1 VRLLAAWSSAIST
14 ALPGSARLVT
24 TACTLVALVLALRC
38 AAVAGTP
45 GVNGAL
51 TVTAAGTVVNLYD
64 AAVSVSGHTI
74 VTTNIANLQNTAL
87 GNVVPGSVLM
97 VYQANGATID
107 GTDDTSAWGN
117 VTSYGNAGNYDFV
130 TVSAVSGNTIT
141 INAACTLAHTYA
153 ISSTTSTQI
162 VRVPQYSSLTINS
175 GASIA
180 ATPWNGTTGGI
191 VAIDVAGAT
200 TINGS
205 INVTGDGFAGAAAYV
220 NAGNSA
226 PPGHAEVTDYFLSG
240 ETGANLQTALAAAKG
255 ESIAGNDATYD
266 SLYGSRYGR
275 GAPANGGGG
284 GNGHNAGGGGGSNGN
299 NGNTWSGQGVLDTAY
314 TAWYADTNGKNP
326 LGAADPGY
334 ATMTTDSGGGRGG
347 YTFAFNDAGAT
358 GGIVPY
364 PVGGL
369 GGRPMTVESAARV
382 FFGGGGGA
390 GDANNV
396 AGGNGG
402 NGGGIVILNTGT
414 LAGSGSIVANGA
426 AGGTSPQQD
435 AGGGGGG
442 GGSVVIT
449 TSTGSG
455 SLATINANGGAGGAN
470 DQTSASQYEAEGP
483 GGGGG
488 GGYVAATGEASTI
501 TTSGGTEGLS
511 QGEAAILNGFTPYG
525 ATQGATGASGAG
537 ALAAYC
543 YTPVIGAAKAAS
555 VVNNGNRTYT
565 VTYAVVLENYGD
577 TPLSTLTATDPL
589 STTFPSGTTF
599 SIATAPA
606 VTSASTGASA
616 TVNASFNG
624 STNQTLVSA
633 GTLPVGGVVNLT
645 FSVLVTPPV
654 GSQTYSNSLTASANG
669 TTGNA
674 NGVATTDLSDNG
686 TNPDP
691 AGLGQPNQT
700 SENVATPITIVGQP
714 TLLKTVRNVT
724 TNEATGLTADTAS
737 PGNQLEYT
745 LSFTNGTGGA
755 LSSFSVTDAVP
766 ANTTYK
772 SAACGALAAGVTA
785 CSATVSAG
793 VVTWRLTGTLNN
805 GATQTFLLDVTVN

>member
-1 VRLLAAWSSAIST
+1 M
-14 ALPGSARLVT
+14 
-24 TACTLVALVLALRC
+24 
-38 AAVAGTP
+38 AGTP
-45 GVNGAL
+45 GVNGSL
-51 TVTAAGTVVNLYD
+51 TVGAAGTVVNLYD
-64 AAVSVSGHTI
+64 VAVSASGRTI
-74 VTTNIANLQNTAL
+74 VTTNIANLQNAAL
-87 GNVVPGSVLM
+87 GNVVPGSVLL

-107 GTDDTSAWGN
+107 GTDNTSAWGN
-117 VTSYGNAGNYDFV
+117 VTSYGNAGYYDFV
-130 TVSAVSGNTIT
+130 TVGSVSGNTIT
-141 INAACTLAHTYA
+141 IAASCNALSHTYTT
-153 ISSTTSTQI
+153 SSTTSTQI
-162 VRVPQYSSLTINS
+162 VRVPQYSSLTINA

-180 ATPWNGTTGGI
+180 ATPWNGSDGGI
-191 VAIDVAGAT
+191 VAIDVNGAT

-205 INVTGDGFAGAAAYV
+205 INVTGDGFAGAAAYA

-226 PPGHAEVTDYFLSG
+226 PPGHPEVTDYFESG
-240 ETGANLQTALAAAKG
+240 ETGANLATALAAAKG

-266 SLYGSRYGR
+266 SLDGSRYGR

-284 GNGHNAGGGGGSNGN
+284 GDGHNSGGGGGANGN
-299 NGNTWSGQGVLDTAY
+299 NGNTWYGQGVLDPTYTAY
-314 TAWYADTNGKNP
+314 YSDSNGKNP
-326 LGAADPGY
+326 TGAADPGY
-334 ATMTTDSGGGRGG
+334 ANMTTDSGGGRGG
-347 YTFAFNDAGAT
+347 YSFGFNQAGNTA
-358 GGIVPY
+358 GIVPY

-369 GGRPMTVESAARV
+369 GGRPMTVESTTRV

-396 AGGNGG
+396 AGGYGG

-426 AGGTSPQQD
+426 AGGTSAQQD

-442 GGSVVIT
+442 GGSVVVET
-449 TSTGSG
+449 ASGSG

-470 DQTSASQYEAEGP
+470 DQTASTPYEAEGP

-488 GGYVAATGEASTI
+488 GGYVAAVGDAGTI
-501 TTSGGTEGLS
+501 TTTGGAEGLS
-511 QGEAAILNGFTPYG
+511 QGETAVTQNFTAYG
-525 ATQGATGASGAG
+525 ATEGATGASGAAT
-537 ALAAYC
+537 ALTYC
-543 YTPVIGAAKAAS
+543 YTPVVGAAKAAS
-555 VVNNGNRTYT
+555 VTNNGNGTYT
-565 VTYAVVLENYGD
+565 VTYAVVLQNYGD
-577 TPLSTLTATDPL
+577 TPLTALTATDPL
-589 STTFPSGTTF
+589 GTTFPSGTTF
-599 SIATAPA
+599 SISTAPS

-624 STNQTLVSA
+624 SSNQTVVSA
-633 GTLPVGGVVNLT
+633 GTLPVGGTLT
-645 FSVLVTPPV
+645 VSFGVLIRPPV

-674 NGVATTDLSDNG
+674 NGYATTDLSNSG

-700 SENVATPITIVGQP
+700 SENVATPITVTGQP
-714 TLLKTVRNVT
+714 SLQKTVRNVT
-724 TNEATGLTADTAS
+724 TGEATGLTSDTAV

-755 LSSFSVTDAVP
+755 LSAFSVTDTVP
-766 ANTTYK
+766 TNTTYK

-785 CSATVSAG
+785 CTATLSGG